1 MSIKKI
7 EVTSRANAIWM
18 FGRQYSDIKNAPKTA
33 LISISSRDEI
43 PPDFNM
49 DGSNGLLE
57 VCIASFDDEE
67 QGMPRCIEQQD
78 AEKIADFVCS
88 IENDNQIEKL
98 VVHCG
103 AGISRSAG
111 VAAACSLY
119 LLGDDS
125 EFFDSRYCPNRTCY
139 RMVLNALLVQ
149 LTDEQ
154 IDERFGRN
162 KKKYWEV
169 RRKELG
175 ID

>member
-78 AEKIADFVCS
+78 AE
-88 IENDNQIEKL
+88 
-98 VVHCG
+98 
-103 AGISRSAG
+103 
-111 VAAACSLY
+111 
-119 LLGDDS
+119 
-125 EFFDSRYCPNRTCY
+125 
-139 RMVLNALLVQ
+139 
-149 LTDEQ
+149 
-154 IDERFGRN
+154 
-162 KKKYWEV
+162 
-169 RRKELG
+169 
-175 ID
+175 